1 MSKRTILKAIQFGI
15 PNEQTQTHKKT
26 QTMLLAELILI
37 SIARSTQTIMV
48 WGLFFGSLCSAAE
61 IQNCFSASDWF

>member
-15 PNEQTQTHKKT
+15 PNEQTHKKT

>member
-15 PNEQTQTHKKT
+15 PNEQTDTQKT

-48 WGLFFGSLCSAAE
+48 WGLFFGSLCSASE
-61 IQNCFSASDWF
+61 IQNCFSASECF